1 MSSLNSFL
9 QFYLSTKIIFYKGF
23 NFYKLFCGVDLRNDS
38 PHAQDNIYIMRDDWN
53 ALVGNCTWRL
63 RDIVLLTL
71 DNIVKSDFVVCL

>member
-1 MSSLNSFL
+1 M
-9 QFYLSTKIIFYKGF
+9 
-23 NFYKLFCGVDLRNDS
+23 NDS

-53 ALVGNCTWRL
+53 ALVGNFTWRL